1 MKRAAVIFHPEKHE
15 DLVAFRA
22 AVHEVMT
29 ELGWAEPLWRETS
42 VQDAGQGLVAAALRE
57 GVDLVLASGGDGT
70 IAACV
75 AALAGSG
82 VPLGV
87 LPAGTG
93 NLLARNLG
101 LPLSLGDALTA
112 AMAGAD
118 RLLDVG
124 VANGRLF
131 AVMAGIGFDAE
142 MLAGASEQLKKRVGW
157 AAYALSGLRQLRA
170 RPMKAVLHADGAPP
184 LRCRASGIVIGNVG
198 SLQGNIRL
206 LPQALPDDGLLD
218 VAVMPAKGLAGWLRL
233 ATGLL
238 LRRRSAILHQLTCRE
253 LRIELD
259 RARPWEADGEVVGA
273 TRQLVISVRPRNL
286 LVRVPARGAAGSGA
300 AG

>member
-22 AVHEVMT
+22 GVRQVMS

-42 VQDAGQGLVAAALRE
+42 VEDAGQGLVAAALRE

-101 LPLSLGDALTA
+101 LPLSLEGALKA
-112 AMAGAD
+112 AMTGAD

-131 AVMAGIGFDAE
+131 AVMAGVGFDAE
-142 MLAGASEQLKKRVGW
+142 MLAGTSERLKKRVGW
-157 AAYALSGLRQLRA
+157 AAYAVSGLRQLRA

-184 LRCRASGIVIGNVG
+184 LRCRASGIIIGNVG
-198 SLQGNIRL
+198 SLQGNVRL
-206 LPQALPDDGLLD
+206 LPHALPDDGLLD
-218 VAVMPAKGLAGWLRL
+218 VAVMPAKGLTGWLRL
-233 ATGLL
+233 AAGLL
-238 LRRRSAILHQLTCRE
+238 LRRRSAVVHQLTCRE

-259 RARPWEADGEVVGA
+259 RARPWETDGEVAGVA
-273 TRQLVISVRPRNL
+273 RQLIIRVRARSL
-286 LVRVPARGAAGSGA
+286 LVRVPAPAAA
-300 AG
+300 

>member
-1 MKRAAVIFHPEKHE
+1 MKRAAVIVHPAKQE
-15 DLVAFRA
+15 DLSAFRD
-22 AVHEVMT
+22 AVLRVMT

-42 VQDAGQGLVAAALRE
+42 AGDPGQGLVEAALRD

-82 VPLGV
+82 IPLGV

-101 LPLSLGDALTA
+101 LPLSLEEALA
-112 AMAGAD
+112 VAMTGTE
-118 RLLDVG
+118 RWLDVG
-124 VANGRLF
+124 EVNGRLF
-131 AVMAGIGFDAE
+131 AVMAGVGFDADL
-142 MLAGASEQLKKRVGW
+142 LAGASEELKARVGW
-157 AAYALSGLRQLRA
+157 AAYVLSGLRQLRA
-170 RPMKAVLHADGAPP
+170 RPMKAVLHADDAAP

-206 LPQALPDDGLLD
+206 LPHAAPDDGLLD
-218 VAVMPAKGLAGWLRL
+218 VAVMPARGLAGWLRL
-233 ATGLL
+233 AAGLMV
-238 LRRRSAILHQLTCRE
+238 RRRSGTLHQLTCRD

-259 RARPWEADGEVVGA
+259 RARSWEIDGEVAGVA
-273 TRQLVISVRPRNL
+273 RRLTISVRARNL
-286 LVRVPARGAAGSGA
+286 LVRVPAAAPA
-300 AG
+300 